1 MPWRGP
7 SPPPCARRSSAAG
20 AGPAGAPSV
29 PGPAPSP
36 AAPPAASTP
45 KGARCGAAARA
56 APGGAPEAGPRSG
69 PRARGAL
76 HAPASFSSGLRAR
89 GPARPGVTGSPW
101 KPIALAARFL
111 AQPAAPAGATFWRD
125 APPIDTPGA
134 RSAPAGVARPAAAAA
149 GGARAAAPCVPVA
162 AAMRTGSECEPG
174 RACLAATPDGP
185 RTLPSGPAPCA
196 ALALVRS
203 AARAGA
209 APSGRGSAGRGHACA
224 TPLAACAASSPAQ
237 DCFDSGAMAG
247 RAGGCARASAAA
259 LHAGADRR
267 PARERSRRGTAA
279 PARHPAAAWSSARA
293 GTRIW
298 EPRRSLAAYQIFE
311 HCLTEHRRSLRGEGR
326 HQCLLAQGAARDVHT
341 ILYSPAGRCSRCV
354 PGRQGLGK
362 RVNTK
367 L

>member
-69 PRARGAL
+69 PRERGAL

-174 RACLAATPDGP
+174 RPAWRPRRTAPVRCLRGRRRAQRLRWSA
-185 RTLPSGPAPCA
+185 RLRAPAPPRPGAA
-196 ALALVRS
+196 ALGAAMHAPRRSRHALHPLLHKTVLIPAPWQGVRA
-203 AARAGA
+203 AARARLRRRCTRARTGA
-209 APSGRGSAGRGHACA
+209 LH
-224 TPLAACAASSPAQ
+224 
-237 DCFDSGAMAG
+237 
-247 RAGGCARASAAA
+247 ASAAA
-259 LHAGADRR
+259 
-267 PARERSRRGTAA
+267 AA
-279 PARHPAAAWSSARA
+279 PLHLP
-293 GTRIW
+293 GTP
-298 EPRRSLAAYQIFE
+298 PRLGAVLEQGREYGSLAGPLQHIKY
-311 HCLTEHRRSLRGEGR
+311 LST
-326 HQCLLAQGAARDVHT
+326 V
-341 ILYSPAGRCSRCV
+341 SPSTG
-354 PGRQGLGK
+354 GH
-362 RVNTK
+362 
-367 L
+367 

>member
-7 SPPPCARRSSAAG
+7 SPPPCARASSTAG

-69 PRARGAL
+69 PRERGAL

-111 AQPAAPAGATFWRD
+111 AQPTAPAGAAFGRD
-125 APPIDTPGA
+125 APPIDTAGA
-134 RSAPAGVARPAAAAA
+134 RSAPAGVARPAAVA
-149 GGARAAAPCVPVA
+149 GGGAGPAAPCTPVTA
-162 AAMRTGSECEPG
+162 AIRAGSACKPG
-174 RACLAATPDGP
+174 RACPTAMPDGP
-185 RTLPSGPAPCA
+185 RTPPSGPALCA
-196 ALALVRS
+196 ALVLVRS
-203 AARAGA
+203 AARRGA
-209 APSGRGSAGRGHACA
+209 APSGRGSAGRGR
-224 TPLAACAASSPAQ
+224 ACAAPLSACAAFSPAQ
-237 DCFDSGAMAG
+237 DCFDAGAMAG
-247 RAGGCARASAAA
+247 RARGCARASAAA

-279 PARHPAAAWSSARA
+279 PARHPAAAWGSTRA

-298 EPRRSLAAYQIFE
+298 EPRRSLAAYKIIE
-311 HCLTEHRRSLRGEGR
+311 HYLTAHRR
-326 HQCLLAQGAARDVHT
+326 
-341 ILYSPAGRCSRCV
+341 
-354 PGRQGLGK
+354 
-362 RVNTK
+362 
-367 L
+367 